1 MSDPQEPAAGKR
13 PDAGFADAPFLAP
26 GDRPLRLRAE
36 TAEDLPVLAALA
48 QDAVGRM
55 ADAAWLRR
63 KRRFVAVLNRFR
75 WEDAT
80 AADRGRRPFERVR
93 AALVIENAM
102 AVRARGVSPTTRDQV
117 FNLLD
122 IAFAPGEDGAGKLRL
137 TLSGDAEIEI
147 DVEALDLAL
156 SDLSRPWEA
165 KAAPRHE
172 AGEEG

>member
-1 MSDPQEPAAGKR
+1 MSDPQDPAAGKG

-36 TAEDLPVLAALA
+36 TVEDLPVLAALA
-48 QDAVGRM
+48 QDAVGRV

-80 AADRGRRPFERVR
+80 ATDRGSRPFERVR
-93 AALVIENAM
+93 SALVIENAM
-102 AVRARGVSPTTRDQV
+102 AVRARGVSPEARDQV

-122 IAFAPGEDGAGKLRL
+122 IAFAPGEDGSGRLRL
-137 TLSGDAEIEI
+137 TLSGGAEIEI
-147 DVEALDLAL
+147 QVEALDLSL
-156 SDLSRPWEA
+156 GDLSRPWKA

-172 AGEEG
+172 ADGEG